1 MEICISLDRIED
13 DFIKNF
19 ATNLDLLNNIH
30 SSIVTSLYD
39 KPTDILPKYKKITK
53 CNIGQEC
60 SICLE
65 QFKENQF
72 VRTLNCKHVYHKK
85 CIDKWIN
92 KYKKFHCP
100 TCRKNPFMIQ
110 DH

>member
-1 MEICISLDRIED
+1 MEICISIDTIEEN
-13 DFIKNF
+13 FINNF

-30 SSIVTSLYD
+30 TSIVSSLYD
-39 KPTDILPKYKKITK
+39 KPTDLLPKYKKVKK
-53 CNIGQEC
+53 CTLNEEC
-60 SICLE
+60 IICLE
-65 QFKENQF
+65 KFKENEYS
-72 VRTLNCKHVYHKK
+72 RTLNCSHNFHKK

-100 TCRKNPFMIQ
+100 QCRKNPFIFQ